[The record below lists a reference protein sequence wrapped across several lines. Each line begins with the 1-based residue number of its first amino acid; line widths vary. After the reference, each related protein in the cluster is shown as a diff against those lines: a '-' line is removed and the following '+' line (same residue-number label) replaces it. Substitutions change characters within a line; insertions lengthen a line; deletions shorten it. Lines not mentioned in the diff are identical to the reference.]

1 MSVQSVERHEIHLE
15 EFIHLVWRS
24 KWFILAVTGV
34 ITAVT
39 AVVAWSMPSE
49 YQATV
54 IVSPV
59 TNSSSGGGS
68 RLAASVAQL
77 GGLASL
83 AGISVEGDNRRAE
96 ALAILQSE
104 ALTQKYIADNNLLTV
119 LFSDKWDSVAEKW
132 KVGSREP
139 VPTLWKANRLFEQRI
154 RTVVDDKKSGMVK
167 LTITWTDPQLAA
179 KWANDLVALTN
190 SYLRNK
196 AIAESERHMAYL
208 SDQATKTDIA
218 HVRDAIYD
226 VLETEIKNV
235 MMAKGT
241 DEYALK
247 VMDPALPAEQRYSPK
262 RFLWLGGGVLGGLFL
277 SILIVVVRATWQKS

>member
-1 MSVQSVERHEIHLE
+1 
-15 EFIHLVWRS
+15 LV
-24 KWFILAVTGV
+24 L
-34 ITAVT
+34 AVT
-39 AVVAWSMPSE
+39 AVITAATALVAWSMPSE

-59 TNSSSGGGS
+59 TNSSSGGGG

-104 ALTQKYIADNNLLTV
+104 ALTQKYIADNGLLTV
-119 LFSDKWDSVAEKW
+119 LFSDKWDAVEKKW
-132 KVGSREP
+132 KVGLRDP
-139 VPTLWKANRLFEQRI
+139 DPTLWEANRLFEQRI
-154 RTVVDDKKSGMVK
+154 RTVADDKKSGMVK
-167 LTITWTDPQLAA
+167 LTITWTDPHLAA

-190 SYLRNK
+190 TYLRDK

-247 VMDPALPAEQRYSPK
+247 VMDPAVPPERKFSPK
-262 RFLWLGGGVLGGLFL
+262 RALWLGGGALGGLFL
-277 SILIVVVRATWQKS
+277 SILIVVVRATWRRN